1 MPPPLNRERT
11 PMSTTHTA
19 RLLAL
24 AGIGS
29 LLAGAALA
37 QDDSH
42 YYFGIAGGASKAL
55 IDQAGITRRLGD
67 NGLAV
72 TGFNADNRSA
82 AYRLFGGYQ
91 FNRHFGVEAGYF
103 NLGKFGYG
111 ATTTPAG
118 RLDGQ
123 IKLDGPHLDLVG
135 TLPMTER
142 LSFMARVG
150 VHGARARDQF
160 TGSGA
165 VGVLN
170 ANPRKTEANYKL
182 GAGLQYAFSPGF
194 VVRGELDRYRI
205 NDAVGNKGDVDTVT
219 VSLVFPFGRA
229 ATPAPRMAMAAPAY
243 VAPPPP
249 PPPVVMTPPPPP
261 PPPVVVPA
269 PPPPPERRRVSFE
282 AESLFG
288 FDQET
293 LKPEGRA
300 ALDKFAVDTRG
311 TRFEVISVEGH
322 TDRLGAERYNQ
333 ALSQRRAA
341 AVKGYLVNS
350 AGFDASQV
358 NAVGKGETQPVTKP
372 DTCKGSKP
380 TASLIACLQ
389 PDRRVEIELSGTR

>member
-1 MPPPLNRERT
+1 MTATRT
-11 PMSTTHTA
+11 G

-42 YYFGIAGGASKAL
+42 YYFGIAGGVSKAT
-55 IDQAGITRRLGD
+55 IDQPGITRRLTDTGLTV
-67 NGLAV
+67 NG
-72 TGFNADNRSA
+72 FSADNRDT
-82 AYRLFGGYQ
+82 AYRIFGGYQ
-91 FNRHFGVEAGYF
+91 FNRYFGVEAGYF
-103 NLGKFGYG
+103 NLGKFGYS
-111 ATTTPAG
+111 ASTTPAG

-135 TLPMTER
+135 TLPMTDR
-142 LSFMARVG
+142 LSFLARVG
-150 VHGARARDQF
+150 VHGARARDRF

-170 ANPRKTEANYKL
+170 ANPRKTEANYKV

-194 VVRGELDRYRI
+194 ALRGEFDRYRI
-205 NDAVGNKGDVDTVT
+205 NDAIGQKGDVDTVT

-229 ATPAPRMAMAAPAY
+229 ATPAPRLAAAPAY

-249 PPPVVMTPPPPP
+249 PPPPPVVVAAPPPP

-282 AESLFG
+282 AESLFT
-288 FDQET
+288 FDQAT
-293 LKPEGRA
+293 IKPEGRA
-300 ALDKFAVDTRG
+300 ALDKFAADTRG
-311 TRFEVISVEGH
+311 TRFEVVIVEGH

-333 ALSQRRAA
+333 TLSQKRAD
-341 AVKGYLVNS
+341 AVKDYLVVS
-350 AGFDASQV
+350 GGIEAVKVS
-358 NAVGKGETQPVTKP
+358 AVGKGETQPVTKP
-372 DTCKGSKP
+372 GECKGTQP

-389 PDRRVEIELSGTR
+389 PDRRVEIDVTGTR

>member
-1 MPPPLNRERT
+1 MT
-11 PMSTTHTA
+11 ATHTR

-24 AGIGS
+24 AGLGS

-42 YYFGIAGGASKAL
+42 YYFGIAGGASQVK
-55 IDQAGITRRLGD
+55 IDQPGITRRLGD
-67 NGLAV
+67 NGLTV
-72 TGFNADNRSA
+72 NGFTADNRDK
-82 AYRLFGGYQ
+82 AYRIFGGYQ
-91 FNRHFGVEAGYF
+91 FNRYFGVEAGYF
-103 NLGKFGYG
+103 NLGKFGYST
-111 ATTTPAG
+111 TTTPTG

-142 LSFMARVG
+142 LSFLARVG
-150 VHGARARDQF
+150 VNGARARDQF

-194 VVRGELDRYRI
+194 AMRGEFDRYRV
-205 NDAVGNKGDVDTVT
+205 NDAIGNKGDVDTVT

-229 ATPAPRMAMAAPAY
+229 ATPAPRTAMAQPPY

-249 PPPVVMTPPPPP
+249 PPAAMPPPPP
-261 PPPVVVPA
+261 ASVVMVPAPPPPSP

-282 AESLFG
+282 AESLFT
-288 FDQET
+288 FDQANI
-293 LKPEGRA
+293 KPEGRS
-300 ALDKFAVDTRG
+300 ALDRFAADTRG
-311 TRFEVISVEGH
+311 TSFEVVIVAGH
-322 TDRLGAERYNQ
+322 TDRLGSDRYNQ
-333 ALSQRRAA
+333 ALSQRRAD
-341 AVKGYLVNS
+341 AVKNYLVS
-350 AGFDASQV
+350 TGGFEAAKVS
-358 NAVGKGETQPVTKP
+358 AVGKGEMQPVTKP
-372 DTCKGSKP
+372 ETCKGTKP

-389 PDRRVEIELSGTR
+389 PDRRVEIEVSGTR

>member
-1 MPPPLNRERT
+1 MT
-11 PMSTTHTA
+11 ATHTG

-24 AGIGS
+24 AGLGT

-37 QDDSH
+37 QDESH
-42 YYFGIAGGASKAL
+42 YYFGIAGGASQAK
-55 IDQAGITRRLGD
+55 IDQPGITRRLGD
-67 NGLAV
+67 NGLTV
-72 TGFNADNRSA
+72 NGFTADNRDKT
-82 AYRLFGGYQ
+82 YRIFGGYQ

-103 NLGKFGYG
+103 NLGKFGYS

-135 TLPMTER
+135 TLPMTDR
-142 LSFMARVG
+142 LSLRARVG

-170 ANPRKTEANYKL
+170 ANPSKTEANYKI

-194 VVRGELDRYRI
+194 VMRGELDRYRV

-229 ATPAPRMAMAAPAY
+229 ATPAPRMAAAPVY

-249 PPPVVMTPPPPP
+249 PPMTAPPPPP
-261 PPPVVVPA
+261 PTPVVVV
-269 PPPPPERRRVSFE
+269 PPPPPERRRVSFQ
-282 AESLFG
+282 AESLFS
-288 FDQET
+288 FDQANI
-293 LKPEGRA
+293 KPEGRA
-300 ALDKFAVDTRG
+300 ALDKFAADTRG
-311 TRFEVISVEGH
+311 TRFEVVIVEGH
-322 TDRLGAERYNQ
+322 TDRLGSDKYNQ
-333 ALSQRRAA
+333 ALSQRRAD
-341 AVKGYLVNS
+341 AVKDYLVS
-350 AGFDASQV
+350 AGGFEAAKVRS
-358 NAVGKGETQPVTKP
+358 VGKGEMQPVTKP
-372 DTCKGSKP
+372 ETCKGTKP

-389 PDRRVEIELSGTR
+389 PDRRVEIEVSGTR

>member
-1 MPPPLNRERT
+1 MT
-11 PMSTTHTA
+11 ATHTG

-24 AGIGS
+24 AGLGT
-29 LLAGAALA
+29 LLAGTALG
-37 QDDSH
+37 QDESH
-42 YYFGIAGGASKAL
+42 DYFGIAGGASQAK
-55 IDQAGITRRLGD
+55 IDQPGITRRLGD
-67 NGLAV
+67 SGLTV
-72 TGFNADNRSA
+72 DGFTADNRDK
-82 AYRLFGGYQ
+82 AYRVFGGYQ
-91 FNRHFGVEAGYF
+91 FNRHVGVEAGYF
-103 NLGKFGYG
+103 NLGRFGYS

-142 LSFMARVG
+142 LSFLARVG

-194 VVRGELDRYRI
+194 ALRGELDRYRV

-229 ATPAPRMAMAAPAY
+229 APPAPRMAAAPVDVAPPPPPPPPPV

-249 PPPVVMTPPPPP
+249 PPPVV
-261 PPPVVVPA
+261 VVPA
-269 PPPPPERRRVSFE
+269 PPPPPPPPERRRVSFE
-282 AESLFG
+282 AESLFA
-288 FDQET
+288 FDQAAI
-293 LKPEGRA
+293 KPEGRV
-300 ALDKFAVDTRG
+300 ALDKFAADTRG
-311 TRFEVISVEGH
+311 TSFEVVIVEGH
-322 TDRLGAERYNQ
+322 TDRLGSDKYNQ
-333 ALSQRRAA
+333 ALSQRRAD
-341 AVKGYLVNS
+341 AVKDYLVS
-350 AGFDASQV
+350 AGGFEAAKVSS
-358 NAVGKGETQPVTKP
+358 VGKGETQPITKP
-372 DTCKGSKP
+372 GDCKGTQP

-389 PDRRVEIELSGTR
+389 PDRRVEIDVSGTR

>member
-1 MPPPLNRERT
+1 MT
-11 PMSTTHTA
+11 AIHTG

-24 AGIGS
+24 AGLGT

-37 QDDSH
+37 QAES
-42 YYFGIAGGASKAL
+42 YSYVGLAGGASKVK
-55 IDQAGITRRLGD
+55 IDQASITRRLGD
-67 NGLAV
+67 NGLTV
-72 TGFNADNRSA
+72 NGFTADDRDK
-82 AYRLFGGYQ
+82 AYRIFGGYQ
-91 FNRHFGVEAGYF
+91 FNRYFGVEAGYF
-103 NLGKFGYG
+103 NLGKFGYS

-142 LSFMARVG
+142 LSFLARVG

-194 VVRGELDRYRI
+194 VMRGELDRYRI

-229 ATPAPRMAMAAPAY
+229 ATPAPRMAAAPVY

-249 PPPVVMTPPPPP
+249 PPPMMAPPPA
-261 PPPVVVPA
+261 PVVVA
-269 PPPPPERRRVSFE
+269 PPPPPESRRVSFE
-282 AESLFG
+282 AESLFS
-288 FDQET
+288 FDQANI
-293 LKPEGRA
+293 KPEGRA
-300 ALDKFAVDTRG
+300 ALDKFAADMRG
-311 TRFEVISVEGH
+311 TRFEVVIVEGH
-322 TDRLGAERYNQ
+322 TDRLGSEKYNQ
-333 ALSQRRAA
+333 ALSQRRAD
-341 AVKGYLVNS
+341 AVKDYLVS
-350 AGFDASQV
+350 AGGFEAAKVS
-358 NAVGKGETQPVTKP
+358 AVGKGETQPVTKP
-372 DTCKGSKP
+372 ETCRGTKP

-389 PDRRVEIELSGTR
+389 PDRRVEIDVSGTR

>member
-1 MPPPLNRERT
+1 MT
-11 PMSTTHTA
+11 STHTG

-24 AGIGS
+24 TALAS
-29 LLAGAALA
+29 LLSGAALA

-42 YYFGIAGGASKAL
+42 YYFGIAGGASQAK
-55 IDQAGITRRLGD
+55 IDQPGITRRLGD
-67 NGLAV
+67 NGLSV
-72 TGFNADNRSA
+72 NGFAADNRDK
-82 AYRLFGGYQ
+82 AYRIFGGYQ
-91 FNRHFGVEAGYF
+91 LNRYLGVEAGYF
-103 NLGKFGYG
+103 NLGKFGYS

-142 LSFMARVG
+142 LSFLARVG

-170 ANPRKTEANYKL
+170 ANPRKTEANYKV

-194 VVRGELDRYRI
+194 VMRGELDRYRV
-205 NDAVGNKGDVDTVT
+205 NDAIGNKGDVDTVT

-229 ATPAPRMAMAAPAY
+229 ATPATRMAMATPAY

-249 PPPVVMTPPPPP
+249 PPPPPPVMVAPPP

-269 PPPPPERRRVSFE
+269 PPPPPPPPERRRVSFE
-282 AESLFG
+282 AESLFT
-288 FDQET
+288 FDQAT
-293 LKPEGRA
+293 IKSEGRA
-300 ALDKFAVDTRG
+300 TLDKFAADTRG
-311 TRFEVISVEGH
+311 TRFEVVIVEGH
-322 TDRLGAERYNQ
+322 TDRLGSDAYNQ
-333 ALSQRRAA
+333 KLSQRRAD
-341 AVKGYLVNS
+341 AVKDYLVS
-350 AGFDASQV
+350 SGGFTAAQV
-358 NAVGKGETQPVTKP
+358 SSVGKGEAQPVTAAG
-372 DTCKGSKP
+372 TCKGSKP

-389 PDRRVEIELSGTR
+389 PDRRVEIEVSGTR